1 MRPSAGR
8 ISGLVSWRKGLV
20 SCYLPPGPEETR
32 GKNLHEGKHVGNS
45 KTLGAARKHR
55 RKRRAAKHKVH
66 EFLRGKGGD
75 ASKLSILAQ
84 KMLQR
89 RLRLTTS

>member
-1 MRPSAGR
+1 VLSSAR
-8 ISGLVSWRKGLV
+8 
-20 SCYLPPGPEETR
+20 LPRRFG
-32 GKNLHEGKHVGNS
+32 GNHLHEGKHVGNS

-55 RKRRAAKHKVH
+55 RKRRTAKHKVR

-75 ASKLSILAQ
+75 VSKLSILAR